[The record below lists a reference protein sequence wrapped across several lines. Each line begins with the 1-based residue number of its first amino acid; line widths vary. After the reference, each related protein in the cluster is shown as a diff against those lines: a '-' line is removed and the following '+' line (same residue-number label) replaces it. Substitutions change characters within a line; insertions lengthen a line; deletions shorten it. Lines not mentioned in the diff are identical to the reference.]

1 MEKKIQGK
9 INDFVKSFKEDIQ
22 GKVDELGI
30 SENDKKEL
38 VLYISSYGSTAL
50 ENVFQK
56 QKRAHTTFPSSLRC
70 ISNRSDGQQC
80 SRRKK
85 DGCDYCGT
93 HSKGSPYGTFQEQI
107 PTITKTEVWAQE
119 IGGIY
124 YYLDCA
130 NNVYSTEDI
139 VNNKL
144 NPQIIAK
151 YEKKGDNYTIP
162 EFNI

>member
-1 MEKKIQGK
+1 MEKKVQGK
-9 INDFVKSFKEDIQ
+9 LNDFLKSFKEDVEN
-22 GKVDELGI
+22 KVEELGI
-30 SENDKKEL
+30 SEDSKSEL
-38 VLYISSYGSTAL
+38 ISYIHSYGPTLL

-85 DGCDYCGT
+85 DGCEYCGT
-93 HSKGSPYGTFQEQI
+93 HSKGSPYGTFQEQL

-124 YYLDCA
+124 YYLDYV

-139 VNNKL
+139 VNNKM
-144 NPQIIAK
+144 NPRIIAK
-151 YEKKGDNYTIP
+151 YEKKGDNYSIP